1 MDWFQYACDEATY
14 SLDPST
20 KVGAVVVT
28 PEGKNAGSSCNVFPP
43 NTPDEIWFD
52 RELKY
57 QFVIHAEQA
66 ALINAE
72 SGSIGS
78 TMYVSEH
85 PCAECAKLM
94 AFAGVKK
101 VVCPERPWRD
111 DAAVIS
117 TVGKARA
124 IFKATGVEVEYV

>member
-20 KVGAVVVT
+20 KVGAVVVDKN
-28 PEGKNAGSSCNVFPP
+28 GRNAGWSCNVFPANVP
-43 NTPDEIWFD
+43 SELWDD
-52 RELKY
+52 REKKY
-57 QFVIHAEQA
+57 QFVVHAEQA

-72 SGSIGS
+72 AGSLDS
-78 TMYVSEH
+78 TMYVSAH

-94 AFAGVKK
+94 AYAGVKK

-111 DAAVIS
+111 DAAVIA
-117 TVGKARA
+117 TCDKARE
-124 IFKATGVEVEYV
+124 IFKACGVEVEYV